1 MVCPP
6 YNKETLPL
14 LNNRTLKLPGFGAEK
29 ENLLEAAW
37 VRPWLCPL
45 LPFLLSP
52 LSHALSYSISCA
64 TSTLPPPPCWVQ
76 PPLQD

>member
-52 LSHALSYSISCA
+52 LSHPLSYSISCA
-64 TSTLPPPPCWVQ
+64 TSTLPPPPC
-76 PPLQD
+76 